1 MRSAAHKGATMTS
14 GAGQGR
20 HRPVALIILDGFGVY
35 KPYPGNAVRL
45 AHTPNVARWNA
56 EFPHTEMAASGR
68 DVGLPTGQMGNSEVG
83 HLNLGAGFIVDQWI
97 TRLDKAVED
106 GSFFANEALRGAIAH
121 AREHGTALHILGLLG
136 NGGVHA
142 SDSHLRAVL
151 KLAHDGGL
159 DRVFVHP
166 FTDGRDTAPDSAR
179 GFLHDLE
186 GYLAALGTGRISS
199 LCGRYYAMDRDKRW
213 DRVARAY
220 AAIALG
226 DGPTAPNAA
235 AALEAAYAA
244 GQTDEFVAPTVIVG
258 DDGAPR
264 APIADRDAII
274 FTNFRND
281 RARELTH
288 ALVDPGFDGFPRAR
302 VPHDLY
308 YVTLT
313 AYQAGLPVR
322 VAFPAQDIA
331 EPIAAVVAAHGLGQ
345 YHAAETEKYPHVTF
359 FFNGGREAPFPG
371 EERGLVPSPK
381 VATYDLQPAMSAA
394 GVADEVVAAVE
405 SGRFAFIIVNFANP
419 DMVGHSGVLKATI
432 AACEVADTQA
442 GRVVD
447 AILAHGGAAL
457 ITADHGNAEMKIDER
472 TGKPLTAH
480 TTNPVPIWLASPAD
494 DPLRH
499 STLRTGGRLADVT
512 PTLLELLELPLAPA
526 MTGTSLIMR

>member
-1 MRSAAHKGATMTS
+1 MTS
-14 GAGQGR
+14 GVRQGR

-45 AHTPNVARWNA
+45 AHTPNVTRWNA

-68 DVGLPTGQMGNSEVG
+68 DVGLPIGQMGNSEVG

-121 AREHGTALHILGLLG
+121 AREKGTALHILGLLG

-142 SDSHLRAVL
+142 SDIHLRAVL
-151 KLAHDGGL
+151 KLAHDQGL
-159 DRVFVHP
+159 TRVFLHP

-186 GYLAALGTGRISS
+186 GYLAELGTGRIAS

-220 AAIALG
+220 AAVALG
-226 DGPTAPNAA
+226 EGPTAPSAA

-258 DDGAPR
+258 DDGAAL
-264 APIADRDAII
+264 APLADGDAVI

-288 ALVDPGFDGFPRAR
+288 ALVDPAFDGFPRAR

-313 AYQAGLPVR
+313 EYQAGLPVR
-322 VAFPAQDIA
+322 IAFPAQDIA
-331 EPIAAVVAAHGLGQ
+331 EPIAAVVAAHGLTQ

-381 VATYDLQPAMSAA
+381 VATYDLQPEMSAA

-405 SGRFAFIIVNFANP
+405 SERFAFIIVNFANP
-419 DMVGHSGVLKATI
+419 DMVGHSGVLAATI
-432 AACEVADTQA
+432 TACEVADAQA
-442 GRVVD
+442 ARVVD

-457 ITADHGNAEMKIDER
+457 ITADHGNAEMKIDEQ

-480 TTNPVPIWLASPAD
+480 TTNPVPVWLASPVG

-499 STLRTGGRLADVT
+499 IRLRTGGRLADVT
-512 PTLLELLELPLAPA
+512 PTLLEFLELPLAPA
-526 MTGTSLIMR
+526 MTGTSLIAR